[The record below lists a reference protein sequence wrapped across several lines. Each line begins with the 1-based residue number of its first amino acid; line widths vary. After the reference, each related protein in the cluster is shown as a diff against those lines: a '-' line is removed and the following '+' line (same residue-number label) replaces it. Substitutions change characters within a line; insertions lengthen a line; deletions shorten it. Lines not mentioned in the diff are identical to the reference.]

1 MEEREQLSR
10 ALRKIFWG
18 YIFLY
23 FDFNIGTLDILPTAI
38 SFFLFYQAI
47 RDCLER
53 EDEATKLLKSICV
66 ILGVYHLID
75 EFMVMFQIPVELF
88 LVEEIMAVLALY
100 FHFQF
105 LTNLANIAD
114 KYSYLAVDT
123 ILALRTV
130 YTVMMTILT
139 FTMHFEEIEW
149 LSLMIMV
156 AQVFITIFI
165 CFVIGK
171 FRRYIDAIE

>member
-18 YIFLY
+18 YVFLY
-23 FDFNIGTLDILPTAI
+23 FNLYLGTINLLPAAL

-47 RDCLER
+47 RDCLEKEE
-53 EDEATKLLKSICV
+53 EDTELLKSMCM
-66 ILGVYHLID
+66 ILGVYHLIN
-75 EFMVMFQIPVELF
+75 EFIIMFQIPVELF
-88 LVEEIMAVLALY
+88 LIEEIMAVLALY

-105 LTNLANIAD
+105 LTNLSNIAD
-114 KYSYLAVDT
+114 KYSYLAVD
-123 ILALRTV
+123 ILLTLRTV
-130 YTVMMTILT
+130 STVIMTILT
-139 FTMHFEEIEW
+139 FTMNFKEVEW